1 MENNWV
7 GMLIVAVVA
16 FSILGISA
24 YRKRRI
30 DPQLETFAQAYCEA
44 ADHVLGGPHRMEGAW
59 LATET
64 TADGLLRLAPL
75 DQQPEALRQLL
86 QQGVDDYVMERLG
99 VMHAARCKA
108 QETLSGINFFSKRIN
123 PIVNTTYDQ
132 INEFLTL
139 VLHPDVVFDQ
149 KNLDQFHY
157 FLHQQGHIRNVA
169 LGSVLPEHAKQ
180 KIAC

>member
-1 MENNWV
+1 MENNWI

-16 FSILGISA
+16 LSILGISA
-24 YRKRRI
+24 YRKRRV

-44 ADHVLGGPHRMEGAW
+44 ADHVLGGPHGLESAW
-59 LATET
+59 FATET
-64 TADGLLRLAPL
+64 TADGQLRLAPL

-86 QQGVDDYVMERLG
+86 QQGVDDYVMERLQA
-99 VMHAARCKA
+99 MHAARCKA

-132 INEFLTL
+132 INEFLAL
-139 VLHPDVVFDQ
+139 VLHPDAVFDQ
-149 KNLDQFHY
+149 KRLDQFHY

-169 LGSVLPEHAKQ
+169 LASVLPEHAKR